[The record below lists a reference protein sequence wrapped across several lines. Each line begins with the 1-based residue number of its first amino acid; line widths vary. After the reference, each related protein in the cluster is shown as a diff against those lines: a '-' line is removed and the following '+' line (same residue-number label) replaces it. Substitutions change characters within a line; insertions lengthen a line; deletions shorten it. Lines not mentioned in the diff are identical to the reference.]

1 MPSLFL
7 QILNMSLTGALMIFA
22 VLILRL
28 LLKRAPRIFS
38 YGLWAVV
45 LFRLLC
51 PISFES
57 GFSLLG
63 VLNAPTAETGV
74 VKYISDT
81 AENAVTIGSTQT
93 YQGEI
98 ISDFEPEQNTVMFE
112 QKTGIEEGAFSMGT
126 LHVLLPAM
134 ATVWLIGV
142 IVMLLYGAI
151 SYGRLSFWM
160 RIEKKKEENG
170 VNPNY
175 NKQRPTGDAPEKKA
189 GRQMTNIQ
197 ICRTAAASTPF
208 VLGLLKP
215 CIYLPD
221 DLPEK
226 NQEYILLHERIHI
239 RRGDHLTRA
248 AAYLALCLH
257 WFNPLVWV
265 AFFISGRDM
274 EMSCDEA
281 VIRKIGNRVK
291 KEYSTSLLSLASGQ
305 RITAGI
311 PLAFGEADPKSR
323 IKNVLRYKK
332 PAFLLVLIALLVCVL
347 AAVFLLGNPRRTVQD
362 QLFYGVV
369 MESEEFGGNVVLV
382 PQLGEMRI
390 PEAEKVSPYIE
401 IDFNGLEPG
410 HLVRITFSGEEE
422 VGILETYPGQFS
434 RAADSIEI
442 MGVGFVMQNVFDD
455 KYSFG
460 IPLGMAEEAEAGDTL
475 RIYHSVLEDG
485 ADLQENYRLYLLDS
499 PDKIRKELVAET
511 QVSDV
516 DPENCDIWVTL
527 SGEEVN
533 TFLSE
538 FGFGVS
544 CELEKAAAQETS
556 EQSRQA
562 EGAVRE
568 ETTGNSSDKTEEVKD
583 LSREMMLSGEVPDG
597 TYWVYARSISRSI
610 RCFDVCAMTD
620 ALPGDVPVLSPV
632 FSNDCVFYVN
642 REMDSIRFEKIS
654 FDEFADLFPDY
665 SASAVLDVPVRCVFR
680 DGLITEASLM
690 SSHLGQGISYQA
702 ISSDGTSWIED
713 ICRMKNET
721 LDEILTESYKLIRT
735 EEADVSD
742 VPGIERIE
750 IYKGNTGDGGN
761 SGVVLIY
768 DANGNLLHIE
778 YANHARAGWN
788 NVYVGE
794 LDGTPYLMNMH
805 IEDRGEYGGYQYQVF
820 RLGEDGELQQIA
832 GSDFEWGIGSTRYDD
847 GLFHQWADKLEYY
860 LSNSH
865 LLLSSQGGE
874 IHTDAVSEADKYNY
888 ETLHR

>member
-1 MPSLFL
+1 MISSLFL
-7 QILNMSLTGALMIFA
+7 QILNMSLTGALMILA
-22 VLILRL
+22 VLMLRL
-28 LLKRAPRIFS
+28 LLKRVPRIFS

-63 VLNAPTAETGV
+63 VLHAPTAETGV

-81 AENAVTIGSTQT
+81 AGNVETFGTAQTQMG
-93 YQGEI
+93 QDGI
-98 ISDFEPEQNTVMFE
+98 MSDFEAGQNTVMPKQE
-112 QKTGIEEGAFSMGT
+112 TGVGKGSFSMESLSMET
-126 LHVLLPAM
+126 LHALLPAM
-134 ATVWLIGV
+134 AMVWLAGV
-142 IVMLLYGAI
+142 FMMLLYGMF
-151 SYGRLSFWM
+151 SYGRLSF
-160 RIEKKKEENG
+160 RLRTAKENG
-170 VNPNY
+170 VN
-175 NKQRPTGDAPEKKA
+175 GDAAEDKTG
-189 GRQMTNIQ
+189 GRMAYIRVRYTDIV
-197 ICRTAAASTPF
+197 STPF
-208 VLGLLKP
+208 VLGILKP

-226 NQEYILLHERIHI
+226 NLEYILLHERIHI
-239 RRGDHLTRA
+239 RRGDHLTRV

-257 WFNPLVWV
+257 WFNPLVWL

-291 KEYSTSLLSLASGQ
+291 KEYSTSLLSLAYGQ

-347 AAVFLLGNPRRTVQD
+347 AAVFLLGNPRKIVQD

-434 RAADSIEI
+434 RAADSIEV
-442 MGVGFVMQNVFDD
+442 MGVGFVMQTMPDG
-455 KYSFG
+455 KYRFG
-460 IPLGMAEEAEAGDTL
+460 VPLGMAEETEAGDTL

-485 ADLQENYRLYLLDS
+485 ANLQENYHMYLLDS
-499 PDKIRKELVAET
+499 PDKIQKELVAEAK
-511 QVSDV
+511 VSEV
-516 DPENCDIWVTL
+516 DSENYDIWVTL

-544 CELEKAAAQETS
+544 CELEKAA
-556 EQSRQA
+556 
-562 EGAVRE
+562 
-568 ETTGNSSDKTEEVKD
+568 GNSSDKTEEIKD
-583 LSREMMLSGEVPDG
+583 LSREMVLSGEVPDG
-597 TYWVYARSISRSI
+597 TYWVYARSISRSA
-610 RCFDVCAMTD
+610 RCFDRYAMTGG
-620 ALPGDVPVLSPV
+620 LPDDEPVLVPA

-642 REMDSIRFEKIS
+642 REMDSIRFEKIG
-654 FDEFADLFPDY
+654 FDEFADLVTDGT
-665 SASAVLDVPVRCVFR
+665 AWLNVPVRCVFR

-690 SSHLGQGISYQA
+690 SSYLGQGISYQA
-702 ISSDGTSWIED
+702 ISSNGFSWIED
-713 ICRMKNET
+713 VCRMKKDKT
-721 LDEILTESYKLIRT
+721 LDEILTEFYKLIRT

-750 IYKGNTGDGGN
+750 IYLGNVGDGD

-768 DANGNLLHIE
+768 DVDGNLLHIE
-778 YANHARAGWN
+778 DTFYAQTGCN

-794 LDGTPYLMNMH
+794 LDGTSYLMSMH
-805 IEDRGEYGGYQYQVF
+805 IEDREDYGEYQYQVF
-820 RLGEDGELQQIA
+820 RLGEAGELRQIA
-832 GSDFEWGIGSTRYDD
+832 GSDFQWGESIHYDN
-847 GLFHQWADKLEYY
+847 GLFHQWADNLEYY
-860 LSNSH
+860 LSGSH
-865 LLLSSQGGE
+865 LLLTSQDGE
-874 IHTDAVSEADKYNY
+874 MRTDAVSEADKYNY

>member
-1 MPSLFL
+1 MISSLFL
-7 QILNMSLTGALMIFA
+7 QILNMSLTGALMILA
-22 VLILRL
+22 VLMLRL
-28 LLKRAPRIFS
+28 LLKRVPRIFS

-63 VLNAPTAETGV
+63 VLHAPTAETGV

-81 AENAVTIGSTQT
+81 AGNVETFGTTLTQMNPD
-93 YQGEI
+93 GI
-98 ISDFEPEQNTVMFE
+98 VSDFETGQNTVTPKQE
-112 QKTGIEEGAFSMGT
+112 TGVGKGSFSIESLSMET
-126 LHVLLPAM
+126 LRALLPAM
-134 ATVWLIGV
+134 AMVWLAGV
-142 IVMLLYGAI
+142 FMMLLYGTV
-151 SYGRLSFWM
+151 SYGRLSF
-160 RIEKKKEENG
+160 RLRTAKENG
-170 VNPNY
+170 ANGDVAED
-175 NKQRPTGDAPEKKA
+175 KTG
-189 GRQMTNIQ
+189 GRMAYIRVRYTDIV
-197 ICRTAAASTPF
+197 STPF
-208 VLGLLKP
+208 VLGILKP
-215 CIYLPD
+215 CIYLPH

-226 NQEYILLHERIHI
+226 NLEYILLHERIHI
-239 RRGDHLTRA
+239 KRGDHLTRI

-257 WFNPLVWV
+257 WFNPLVWL

-291 KEYSTSLLSLASGQ
+291 KEYSASLLSLAYGQ

-347 AAVFLLGNPRRTVQD
+347 AAFFLLGNPRKIVQD

-369 MESEEFGGNVVLV
+369 MESEEFGGNVIIV

-390 PEAEKVSPYIE
+390 PEAEKVNPYIE

-434 RAADSIEI
+434 RAADSIEV
-442 MGVGFVMQNVFDD
+442 MGVGFVMQTMPDG
-455 KYSFG
+455 KYLFG
-460 IPLGMAEEAEAGDTL
+460 VPLGMAEEAETGDTL

-485 ADLQENYRLYLLDS
+485 ADLQENYHLYLLDS

-511 QVSDV
+511 KVSGV
-516 DPENCDIWVTL
+516 DSKNCDIWVTL

-544 CELEKAAAQETS
+544 CELEKA
-556 EQSRQA
+556 
-562 EGAVRE
+562 V
-568 ETTGNSSDKTEEVKD
+568 GNSSDKAEEVKD
-583 LSREMMLSGEVPDG
+583 LSREMVLSGEVPDG
-597 TYWVYARSISRSI
+597 TYWVYARSIARSA
-610 RCFDVCAMTD
+610 RCFDRYAMTD
-620 ALPGDVPVLSPV
+620 GLPDDEPALIPT

-642 REMDSIRFEKIS
+642 QEMDSIRFEKIG
-654 FDEFADLFPDY
+654 FDEFADLVTDGT
-665 SASAVLDVPVRCVFR
+665 AWLNVPVRCVFQ

-702 ISSDGTSWIED
+702 ISSDGISWIED
-713 ICRMKNET
+713 VCKMEDKT
-721 LDEILTESYKLIRT
+721 LDEMLMEFYKLIRT

-742 VPGIERIE
+742 VPGTERIE
-750 IYKGNTGDGGN
+750 IYLGNIGDGD

-768 DANGNLLHIE
+768 DVDGNLLHIE
-778 YANHARAGWN
+778 DAHYARAGWN

-794 LDGTPYLMNMH
+794 LDGTPYLMSMH
-805 IEDRGEYGGYQYQVF
+805 IEDREDYGEYQYQVF
-820 RLGEDGELQQIA
+820 RLGEAGELRQIA
-832 GSDFEWGIGSTRYDD
+832 GSDFQWGESIHYDD
-847 GLFHQWADKLEYY
+847 GLFHQWADKLESY
-860 LSNSH
+860 LSGSH
-865 LLLSSQGGE
+865 LLLTSQDGE
-874 IHTDAVSEADKYNY
+874 MRTEAVSEADKYNY

>member
-1 MPSLFL
+1 MISSLFL
-7 QILNMSLTGALMIFA
+7 QILNMSLTGALMILA
-22 VLILRL
+22 VLMLRL
-28 LLKRAPRIFS
+28 LLKRVPRIFS
-38 YGLWAVV
+38 YVLWVVV

-57 GFSLLG
+57 DFSLLG
-63 VLNAPTAETGV
+63 VLHTPTAETGV
-74 VKYISDT
+74 VRYISDT
-81 AENAVTIGSTQT
+81 AGNVETFGTTQT
-93 YQGEI
+93 QMNPDGI
-98 ISDFEPEQNTVMFE
+98 VSDFETGQNTVIPKQE
-112 QKTGIEEGAFSMGT
+112 SGVGKGSFSMESLSIET
-126 LHVLLPAM
+126 LRTLLPAIAMVWM
-134 ATVWLIGV
+134 AGV
-142 IVMLLYGAI
+142 FVMLLYGAV
-151 SYGRLSFWM
+151 SYGRLSF
-160 RIEKKKEENG
+160 RLRTAKENG
-170 VNPNY
+170 TNGDVAED
-175 NKQRPTGDAPEKKA
+175 KTG
-189 GRQMTNIQ
+189 GRMSYIRIYYTDIV
-197 ICRTAAASTPF
+197 STPF
-208 VLGLLKP
+208 VLGILKP

-226 NQEYILLHERIHI
+226 NLEYILLHERIHI
-239 RRGDHLTRA
+239 MRGDHLSRI
-248 AAYLALCLH
+248 AAYFALCLH
-257 WFNPLVWV
+257 WFNPLVWL

-291 KEYSTSLLSLASGQ
+291 KEYSAYLLSLASGQ

-311 PLAFGEADPKSR
+311 PLAFGEGNPKSR
-323 IKNVLRYKK
+323 IKNVLHYKK
-332 PAFLLVLIALLVCVL
+332 PAFLLVLATLLICAIA
-347 AAVFLLGNPRRTVQD
+347 AFFLLGNPRKIVQD

-410 HLVRITFSGEEE
+410 HLVRMTFSGEEE

-434 RAADSIEI
+434 RAADSIEV
-442 MGVGFVMQNVFDD
+442 MGIGFAMETMSDG
-455 KYSFG
+455 KYRFG
-460 IPLGMAEEAEAGDTL
+460 IPFGMTEAAKAGDTL

-485 ADLQENYRLYLLDS
+485 ADLQGNYHLYLLDS
-499 PDKIRKELVAET
+499 PDKIRKELVTET

-538 FGFGVS
+538 FDFGIS
-544 CELEKAAAQETS
+544 CELEKTVVQGTS
-556 EQSRQA
+556 EQSGQ
-562 EGAVRE
+562 EEEAVRE

-620 ALPGDVPVLSPV
+620 ALPGDVPVLSPA

-665 SASAVLDVPVRCVFR
+665 SASALLDVPVRCVFR
-680 DGLITEASLM
+680 DGFITEACLM
-690 SSHLGQGISYQA
+690 SAYLGQGISYQT
-702 ISSDGTSWIED
+702 ISSGGTSWIEEV
-713 ICRMKNET
+713 CRMEDKT
-721 LDEILTESYKLIRT
+721 LDEILTEFYKLMRT

-742 VPGIERIE
+742 VPGTERIE
-750 IYKGNTGDGGN
+750 IYRGNIGDGD

-768 DANGNLLHIE
+768 DVNGNLLHIE
-778 YANHARAGWN
+778 DAHHARAGWN

-794 LDGTPYLMNMH
+794 LDGASYLMSMH
-805 IEDRGEYGGYQYQVF
+805 IEDREDYGEYQYQVF
-820 RLGEDGELQQIA
+820 RLGEAGELRQIA
-832 GSDFEWGIGSTRYDD
+832 GSDFQWGESIHYDD
-847 GLFHQWADKLEYY
+847 GLFHQWADNLEYY
-860 LSNSH
+860 LSGSH
-865 LLLSSQGGE
+865 LLLTSQDGE
-874 IHTDAVSEADKYNY
+874 MRTDAVSEADKYNY
-888 ETLHR
+888 EMLHR

>member
-1 MPSLFL
+1 MISSLFL
-7 QILNMSLTGALMIFA
+7 QILNMSLTGALMILA
-22 VLILRL
+22 VLMLRL
-28 LLKRAPRIFS
+28 LLKRVPRIFS

-63 VLNAPTAETGV
+63 VLHAPTAETGV

-81 AENAVTIGSTQT
+81 AGNMETFGTAQTQT
-93 YQGEI
+93 NPNGI
-98 ISDFEPEQNTVMFE
+98 VSDFETGQNTVMPE
-112 QKTGIEEGAFSMGT
+112 QETGTGEGAFSMET
-126 LHVLLPAM
+126 LRALLPVMAM
-134 ATVWLIGV
+134 VWLAGV
-142 IVMLLYGAI
+142 FVMLLYGAL
-151 SYGRLSFWM
+151 SYGRLSF
-160 RIEKKKEENG
+160 RLRAAKESGENG
-170 VNPNY
+170 VNQDCVGQSMDGNVSE
-175 NKQRPTGDAPEKKA
+175 NKTG
-189 GRQMTNIQ
+189 GRMAYIR
-197 ICRTAAASTPF
+197 IYRTDVVSTPF

-226 NQEYILLHERIHI
+226 NLEYILLHERIHI
-239 RRGDHLTRA
+239 RRGDHLTRI

-257 WFNPLVWV
+257 WFNPLVWL

-291 KEYSTSLLSLASGQ
+291 KEYSTSLLSLAYRQ
-305 RITAGI
+305 RITIGV

-347 AAVFLLGNPRRTVQD
+347 AAVFLLGNPRKIVQD

-401 IDFNGLEPG
+401 MDFNGLELG
-410 HLVRITFSGEEE
+410 HLVRITFSGDEE

-434 RAADSIEI
+434 RTADSIEV
-442 MGVGFVMQNVFDD
+442 MGVGFVMQTMPDG
-455 KYSFG
+455 KYRFG
-460 IPLGMAEEAEAGDTL
+460 VPLGMVGEAEAGDTL

-485 ADLQENYRLYLLDS
+485 ADLQENYHLYLLDS

-516 DPENCDIWVTL
+516 DPENYDIWVTL
-527 SGEEVN
+527 SSEEVN

-544 CELEKAAAQETS
+544 CELEKAA
-556 EQSRQA
+556 
-562 EGAVRE
+562 
-568 ETTGNSSDKTEEVKD
+568 GNSSDKTEEIKD
-583 LSREMMLSGEVPDG
+583 LSREMVLSGEVPDG
-597 TYWVYARSISRSI
+597 TYWVYARSIARSA
-610 RCFDVCAMTD
+610 RCFDRYAMTD
-620 ALPGDVPVLSPV
+620 GLPDDEPVLVPA

-642 REMDSIRFEKIS
+642 REMDSIRFEEID
-654 FDEFADLFPDY
+654 FDEFADLVTDGT
-665 SASAVLDVPVRCVFR
+665 AWLNVPVRCVFR

-690 SSHLGQGISYQA
+690 SSYLGQGISYQT
-702 ISSDGTSWIED
+702 ISSDGISWIED
-713 ICRMKNET
+713 VCKMEDNT
-721 LDEILTESYKLIRT
+721 LDEMLTEFYKLIRT

-742 VPGIERIE
+742 MPGTERIE
-750 IYKGNTGDGGN
+750 IYLGNIGDGD
-761 SGVVLIY
+761 SGVILIY
-768 DANGNLLHIE
+768 DVNGNLLHIE
-778 YANHARAGWN
+778 DAHHARAGWN
-788 NVYVGE
+788 TAYVGE
-794 LDGTPYLMNMH
+794 LDGTSYLMSMH
-805 IEDRGEYGGYQYQVF
+805 IEDREDYGEYQYQVF
-820 RLGEDGELQQIA
+820 RLGEAGTLRQIA
-832 GSDFEWGIGSTRYDD
+832 GSDFQWGESIRYDD
-847 GLFHQWADKLEYY
+847 GLFHQWADKLESY
-860 LSNSH
+860 LSGSH
-865 LLLSSQGGE
+865 LLLTSQDGE
-874 IHTDAVSEADKYNY
+874 MRTDAVSEADKYNY